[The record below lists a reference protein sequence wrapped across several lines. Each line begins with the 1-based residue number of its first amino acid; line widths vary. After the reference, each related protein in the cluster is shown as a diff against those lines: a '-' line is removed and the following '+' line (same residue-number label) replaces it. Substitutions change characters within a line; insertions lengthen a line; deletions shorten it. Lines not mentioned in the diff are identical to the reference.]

1 MNIPL
6 QIGEQIAAVM
16 LWRILAG
23 CHSDRLGTLMTF
35 KRLIFAGA
43 LTAMFAL
50 GVAVA
55 PASAD
60 SIQYTLKDN
69 TGDVIAFTLAQFP
82 TLVATNA
89 DWFAAATLVTID
101 GISSMEDV
109 TFYDNSFLG
118 GLSIA
123 STPFTDQIIDQS
135 GPVLFSGS
143 TTNPKLLPETN
154 VSLTCTAISPAPA
167 CSGNKYTNA
176 FTLKA
181 VDIKS
186 TPEPSSL
193 ALMLAGLGL
202 VGLMVGASRR

>member
-1 MNIPL
+1 
-6 QIGEQIAAVM
+6 
-16 LWRILAG
+16 
-23 CHSDRLGTLMTF
+23 MTF
-35 KRLIFAGA
+35 RKLIFAVA
-43 LTAMFAL
+43 LTGLLAL

-69 TGDVIAFTLAQFP
+69 TGDVITFTLAQFP

-89 DWFAAATLVTID
+89 DWFATATLVTVD
-101 GISSMEDV
+101 GISSMEDI
-109 TFYDNSFLG
+109 TFYDSAFLG

-143 TTNPKLLPETN
+143 TTSPKLLPETN
-154 VSLTCTAISPAPA
+154 VSLSCTAIAPAPA

-193 ALMLAGLGL
+193 ALILAGLGL
-202 VGLMVGASRR
+202 VGLLVSANRR

>member
-1 MNIPL
+1 
-6 QIGEQIAAVM
+6 
-16 LWRILAG
+16 
-23 CHSDRLGTLMTF
+23 MTF

-69 TGDVIAFTLAQFP
+69 TGDVITFTLAQFP

-89 DWFAAATLVTID
+89 NWFAAATLVTID
-101 GISSMEDV
+101 GISSTEDI
-109 TFYDNSFLG
+109 TFYDSAFLG

-123 STPFTDQIIDQS
+123 STPFTDQILDQS
-135 GPVLFSGS
+135 GPVLFSES
-143 TTNPKLLPETN
+143 TTSPKLLPETN
-154 VSLTCTAISPAPA
+154 VSLSCTAIAPAPP
-167 CSGNKYTNA
+167 CSGNKFTSA

-181 VDIKS
+181 VDIK
-186 TPEPSSL
+186 TVPEPSPL